1 MEYLH
6 HIRVGPHRA
15 SRADAA
21 SSPQPDRVERDH
33 LGGARPRSRLALQ
46 RPHTAPALTPY
57 TPALLT
63 TAAAVAAALA
73 LGMHGGKAKQ
83 RRLETK
89 AIACREEVGLRAPG
103 CT

>member
-1 MEYLH
+1 M
-6 HIRVGPHRA
+6 
-15 SRADAA
+15 
-21 SSPQPDRVERDH
+21 
-33 LGGARPRSRLALQ
+33 GGARPRCRLALQ

-63 TAAAVAAALA
+63 TAVASAAVSSSSSAAAAATAALA
-73 LGMHGGKAKQ
+73 LGMHGGKAQQ